1 MKKIFTILSI
11 VLLGAISCTKSN
23 LETPSPVA
31 EDSGLV
37 EVNMTMTLPN
47 WLMAETK
54 AGGVMAHKPDIDNI
68 RVAMFGTSGYPQAY
82 TKATLTGTAPTEN
95 NTTYTFTVLLPV
107 YEGEAHVHIIANGPD
122 SILYDGWPENKL
134 MAKMTTEGGVGAY
147 WARIVLE
154 DGLLAQWTGNGTMQ
168 TNDNHNFVPT
178 EETAAKFRNI
188 TLIRNFAEVRLVEIN
203 GLTDVTYTLVNVPTS
218 GSVAPIFG
226 DSVRSEPKSATD
238 TTTLYYA
245 DYLDDYAAYKYN
257 TTSEKMEKGSTAY
270 DGYMVNQ
277 TIDSSLPASGAA
289 LPAVVNDSIPAFVY
303 ERTVATENTTAL
315 LIRGKYS
322 DNNYYYYRLDLL
334 GATQPLALYRN
345 YQYRIRIG
353 RLGNKGYSSPTEAM
367 KHNSSDNISAMV
379 EAKTLTDISDGA
391 ARLYVEFIEK
401 NYVSSGQKEF
411 WVKYVPDVSDKNTDG
426 SEKVDNSKVVIKDL
440 KGNAITSAITAGRT
454 AGDYQYY
461 TFTTDGQGTSDK
473 VSTFVVEANNGKTG
487 DFASKLT
494 RTVTVRVVKSINT
507 TLTMNPEDVSN
518 VAGAKTILNIALSDT
533 LQSSMFP
540 LEIYIEDT
548 NHTLNPTGT
557 DGAGN
562 ALTVPVKIGKSLKD
576 NTTNS
581 FYFVRTVN
589 WSEYEPMR
597 DAYKAGNTG
606 AIVFHTEFKTLV
618 DESETMVYVDN
629 EYFSVDSVK
638 LTTHEATRYTDSF
651 TFYPSMF
658 ATASGGNPADLTE
671 TSTDGHVTLTFSRI
685 ASVTDNYVQLVNG
698 NNTATATFST
708 DASKTKVTRV
718 SMNFT
723 SYDNSRGNITAS
735 TGGGV
740 SNAVETSP
748 YTRRWPATGTASS
761 NNLVLT
767 FTRASEWD
775 WGWTYY
781 YHYITSITVEYE
793 YYE

>member
-1 MKKIFTILSI
+1 MKKIIIIFSI
-11 VLLGAISCTKSN
+11 VFLGAISCTKSN
-23 LETPSPVA
+23 LETPSPIA

-37 EVNMTMTLPN
+37 EVSMTMTLPN

-95 NTTYTFTVLLPV
+95 ATTYTFTVLLPV

-188 TLIRNFAEVRLVEIN
+188 TLIRNFAEVRLVEVN

-226 DSVRSEPKSATD
+226 DTVSSEPKSATD

-245 DYLDDYAAYKYN
+245 EYLDDYVDYQYN
-257 TTSEKMEKGSTAY
+257 TTSEKMEKGAKAY

-277 TIDSSLPASGAA
+277 TIDSSLPDSGVA

-411 WVKYVPDVSDKNTDG
+411 WVKYVPDVTDKNADG
-426 SEKVDNSKVVIKDL
+426 SEKVDNSKVNITGL
-440 KGNAITSAITAGRT
+440 TGNAITSAITEGRT

-461 TFTTDGQGTSDK
+461 TFTTDAQGTADK

-487 DFASKLT
+487 DYASKLT

-518 VAGAKTILNIALSDT
+518 VAGATTILNIALSDT

-606 AIVFHTEFKTLV
+606 AIVFQTEFKTLV

-651 TFYPSMF
+651 TFIPSMF
-658 ATASGGNPADLTE
+658 STTDRTE

-685 ASVTDNYVQLVNG
+685 SSVTSNFVQLVDN
-698 NNTATATFST
+698 NNTATATIST
-708 DASKTKVTRV
+708 DVSRTKVTGV
-718 SMNFT
+718 SIKYNECNG
-723 SYDNSRGNITAS
+723 SVS
-735 TGGGV
+735 TNAAGGV
-740 SNAVETSP
+740 RTTSSEA
-748 YTRRWPATGTASS
+748 TWPNTGSHAEDTV
-761 NNLVLT
+761 VLT
-767 FTRASEWD
+767 FTRGSYSYN
-775 WGWTYY
+775 TSR
-781 YHYITSITVEYE
+781 YHQITSVVVNYE

>member
-1 MKKIFTILSI
+1 
-11 VLLGAISCTKSN
+11 
-23 LETPSPVA
+23 
-31 EDSGLV
+31 
-37 EVNMTMTLPN
+37 
-47 WLMAETK
+47 
-54 AGGVMAHKPDIDNI
+54 
-68 RVAMFGTSGYPQAY
+68 
-82 TKATLTGTAPTEN
+82 
-95 NTTYTFTVLLPV
+95 
-107 YEGEAHVHIIANGPD
+107 
-122 SILYDGWPENKL
+122 
-134 MAKMTTEGGVGAY
+134 
-147 WARIVLE
+147 
-154 DGLLAQWTGNGTMQ
+154 
-168 TNDNHNFVPT
+168 
-178 EETAAKFRNI
+178 
-188 TLIRNFAEVRLVEIN
+188 
-203 GLTDVTYTLVNVPTS
+203 
-218 GSVAPIFG
+218 
-226 DSVRSEPKSATD
+226 
-238 TTTLYYA
+238 
-245 DYLDDYAAYKYN
+245 
-257 TTSEKMEKGSTAY
+257 
-270 DGYMVNQ
+270 
-277 TIDSSLPASGAA
+277 
-289 LPAVVNDSIPAFVY
+289 
-303 ERTVATENTTAL
+303 
-315 LIRGKYS
+315 
-322 DNNYYYYRLDLL
+322 
-334 GATQPLALYRN
+334 
-345 YQYRIRIG
+345 
-353 RLGNKGYSSPTEAM
+353 
-367 KHNSSDNISAMV
+367 
-379 EAKTLTDISDGA
+379 
-391 ARLYVEFIEK
+391 
-401 NYVSSGQKEF
+401 
-411 WVKYVPDVSDKNTDG
+411 
-426 SEKVDNSKVVIKDL
+426 VDNSKVVIKDL

>member
-1 MKKIFTILSI
+1 MKKIIIIFSI
-11 VLLGAISCTKSN
+11 VFLGAISCTKSN
-23 LETPSPVA
+23 LESPSPVA

-95 NTTYTFTVLLPV
+95 ATTYTFTVLLPV

-178 EETAAKFRNI
+178 EETADKFRNI
-188 TLIRNFAEVRLVEIN
+188 TLIRNFAEVRLVEVN

-226 DSVRSEPKSATD
+226 DSVSSEPKSATD

-257 TTSEKMEKGSTAY
+257 TTSEKMEKGSKSY

-277 TIDSSLPASGAA
+277 AIDSSLPASGAA
-289 LPAVVNDSIPAFVY
+289 LPAVVNDSIPAFIY
-303 ERTVATENTTAL
+303 ERTVATENTTCL
-315 LIRGKYS
+315 LIRGKYT
-322 DNNYYYYRLDLL
+322 DGNYYYYRLDLL
-334 GATQPLALYRN
+334 GATQPLALFRN

-353 RLGNKGYSSPTEAM
+353 RLGNKGSSTPAEAM

-401 NYVSSGQKEF
+401 NYASSGQKEF

-454 AGDYQYY
+454 AGNYQYY

-487 DFASKLT
+487 DYASKLT

-540 LEIYIEDT
+540 LEIFIEDI

-576 NTTNS
+576 DTTNS

-597 DAYKAGNTG
+597 DDYKAGNTG
-606 AIVFHTEFKTLV
+606 AIVFQ
-618 DESETMVYVDN
+618 
-629 EYFSVDSVK
+629 
-638 LTTHEATRYTDSF
+638 
-651 TFYPSMF
+651 P
-658 ATASGGNPADLTE
+658 
-671 TSTDGHVTLTFSRI
+671 
-685 ASVTDNYVQLVNG
+685 
-698 NNTATATFST
+698 
-708 DASKTKVTRV
+708 
-718 SMNFT
+718 
-723 SYDNSRGNITAS
+723 
-735 TGGGV
+735 
-740 SNAVETSP
+740 
-748 YTRRWPATGTASS
+748 
-761 NNLVLT
+761 
-767 FTRASEWD
+767 
-775 WGWTYY
+775 
-781 YHYITSITVEYE
+781 
-793 YYE
+793 